1 MKTRSGNDYHLR
13 HVSLGGILVR
23 FCCWL
28 RMGREIGPMTF
39 TSGAI
44 TYLIAAMLLAVL
56 VVVLFP
62 VVQHVVWLLLF

>member
-1 MKTRSGNDYHLR
+1 
-13 HVSLGGILVR
+13 
-23 FCCWL
+23 
-28 RMGREIGPMTF
+28 MTF